1 MAKRRKGQRMLCNT
15 LHIKLKIEQHQ
26 PHSEN
31 IEHTQLV
38 IRSRKS
44 KSRQR
49 DGQKKKDK
57 TIIYKALHRQLKIE
71 YH

>member
-1 MAKRRKGQRMLCNT
+1 MAKRRIEQRMLCNT

-38 IRSRKS
+38 IRSVNRRADNAMAKRKRT
-44 KSRQR
+44 K
-49 DGQKKKDK
+49 
-57 TIIYKALHRQLKIE
+57 QLYTKHCTE
-71 YH
+71 N